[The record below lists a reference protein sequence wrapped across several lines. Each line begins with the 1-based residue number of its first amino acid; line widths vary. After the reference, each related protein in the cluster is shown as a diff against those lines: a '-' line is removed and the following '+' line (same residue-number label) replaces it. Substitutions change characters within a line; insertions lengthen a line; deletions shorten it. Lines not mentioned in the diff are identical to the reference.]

1 MKKYILPALA
11 IAAMMVSC
19 NNQSPKM
26 DEQPAAVSADGLKI
40 AYVEVDSLMT
50 QYNFAKD
57 YSVTLQKQSNNAR
70 NTLNQKGNALQAA
83 VANFQQKVNNNGFTS
98 REQAASQQAAIERQQ
113 RDLQELQARLE
124 GELANQTA
132 KFNEALRDSLQNF
145 LKDYNN
151 DKKYDMI
158 LAKSGDNIL
167 MANKRFDITQDV
179 INGLNKRYKP
189 SAKPAADEKKARL
202 WLKRALA
209 HENKG
214 PEILAKIRKKA
225 AEGDDDAKR
234 MLKLVGK

>member
-57 YSVTLQKQSNNAR
+57 YSVTLQKKSNNAR

-83 VANFQQKVNNNGFTS
+83 MANFQQKLNNNGFQS
-98 REQAASQQAAIERQQ
+98 REQAASQQAAIQRQQ
-113 RDLQELQARLE
+113 NDLQELQARLE
-124 GELANQTA
+124 NELASETA

-145 LKDYNN
+145 LKSYNQ
-151 DKKYDMI
+151 DKKFDLI
-158 LAKSGDNIL
+158 LSKAGDNIL
-167 MANKRFDITQDV
+167 MGNKKLDITQDV

-189 SAKPAADEKKARL
+189 TAKPAAEKAEEKKA
-202 WLKRALA
+202 
-209 HENKG
+209 E
-214 PEILAKIRKKA
+214 EKK
-225 AEGDDDAKR
+225 
-234 MLKLVGK
+234 

>member
-1 MKKYILPALA
+1 MKKYIFSALA

-26 DEQPAAVSADGLKI
+26 DDQPAAAASGDGLKI

-50 QYNFAKD
+50 QYTFAKD
-57 YSVTLQKQSNNAR
+57 YSVTLQKKSNNAR

-83 VANFQQKVNNNGFTS
+83 AANFQQKLNNNGFQS

-124 GELANQTA
+124 NELASETA

-145 LKDYNN
+145 LKVYNK
-151 DKKYDMI
+151 DKKFDLI

-167 MANKRFDITQDV
+167 IADKKLDVTQDV

-189 SAKPAADEKKARL
+189 SAKPAADTKKDEAKADEKK
-202 WLKRALA
+202 
-209 HENKG
+209 
-214 PEILAKIRKKA
+214 
-225 AEGDDDAKR
+225 
-234 MLKLVGK
+234 

>member
-1 MKKYILPALA
+1 MKKYIFSALA

-26 DEQPAAVSADGLKI
+26 DDQPAAAASGDGLKI

-50 QYNFAKD
+50 QYTFAKD
-57 YSVTLQKQSNNAR
+57 YSVTLQKKSNNAR

-83 VANFQQKVNNNGFTS
+83 AANFQQKLNNNGFQS

-124 GELANQTA
+124 NELASETA
-132 KFNEALRDSLQNF
+132 KFNETLRDSLQNF
-145 LKDYNN
+145 LKVYNK
-151 DKKYDMI
+151 DKKFDLI

-167 MANKRFDITQDV
+167 IADKKLDVTQDV

-189 SAKPAADEKKARL
+189 SAKPAADTKKDEAKADEKK
-202 WLKRALA
+202 
-209 HENKG
+209 
-214 PEILAKIRKKA
+214 
-225 AEGDDDAKR
+225 
-234 MLKLVGK
+234 

>member
-124 GELANQTA
+124 GELASQTA

-189 SAKPAADEKKARL
+189 SAKPAADDKKADEKKAD
-202 WLKRALA
+202 
-209 HENKG
+209 E
-214 PEILAKIRKKA
+214 KK
-225 AEGDDDAKR
+225 
-234 MLKLVGK
+234 